1 MGRCGQH
8 LGDVSLL
15 QNRIFHS
22 HFCLIALI
30 GCNHRLLKYAY
41 LMEKSELCK
50 MWLTWGLRTSRPPDI
65 LVDFVKVSTQTA
77 FQLCHMEGRDRFF
90 CRKLV
95 YQHVQHF
102 CSRFIFLCENI
113 LVKNGI
119 WRTPY
124 RERCS
129 N

>member
-1 MGRCGQH
+1 
-8 LGDVSLL
+8 
-15 QNRIFHS
+15 
-22 HFCLIALI
+22 
-30 GCNHRLLKYAY
+30 
-41 LMEKSELCK
+41 MEKSKLCK

-95 YQHVQHF
+95 YQHVQIF

-129 N
+129 KRILDQIKKRIRIRIKASVAYLQYNFYCRNKA